1 MELNT
6 TKPRLLLVDA
16 DPHGLPI
23 LRLGLG
29 NDGLEVLTAASGPAA
44 LALLE
49 SQAIDVIVSDA
60 DIPGGPALELFGRLK
75 LNERSAHLPLILV
88 SRSPSVEEK
97 ARAFEQGIEDYLAKP
112 VYPREL
118 TARVRMLMQRSLRR
132 RLESPAG
139 LTTSSGRLADLG
151 VADLLQTIAVNG
163 KAGTIRL
170 CCDDGRDG
178 ALYFRAGGVL
188 DAEAGSL
195 LGEEAVYRL
204 LSWSEGSFEVEF
216 KPSRRAGIIEPAVP
230 ALLAEGMRRFDA
242 WRELL
247 ESMPPLE
254 TVFVVDFRALS
265 RHIGALPEPVT
276 ALLRLFDGRRTMARV
291 VHDSD
296 LGDLPALTVIHGLLD
311 ERFLAPARR
320 ELAAADG
327 PSAANAAPIA
337 IVVLPSQKESPAPA
351 GPPPAPPPLAVEA
364 APPKAVPPP
373 LAVEAA
379 PPKAVEVA
387 PAKAVPPSSP
397 EPTPSPPPAAP
408 TAAAV
413 PPAPLAAPA
422 PESRQAPLP
431 AREPIDDDFGVAAA
445 LTASRRRTT
454 LAIGGAAAAV
464 ILAIG
469 VLMRTSGKHPEAHP
483 APPAPAAPVA
493 AAPAPLP
500 AAPAPPAPV
509 GAPPPAQAPAAAIPA
524 RPMPAPAVA
533 EKSPASEAALEPIKA
548 ACHAADRGGTGKY
561 AAIVSA
567 CEKAA
572 AADPSD
578 VAVLVILARAEANR
592 GRDVQAMS
600 WAEKAIA
607 LDPGAPEAYLFLGS
621 AHQAAGHN
629 KDARAAYQK
638 YIELAPTGK
647 YAADLRLVLRS
658 L

>member
-1 MELNT
+1 MERNT
-6 TKPRLLLVDA
+6 TTPRLLLVDA
-16 DPHGLPI
+16 DPNGLPI
-23 LRLGLG
+23 LRLGLA

-60 DIPGGPALELFGRLK
+60 DIPGGPALELFRRLEP
-75 LNERSAHLPLILV
+75 NERSASLPLILV
-88 SRSPSVEEK
+88 SRRPSVEEK

-118 TARVRMLMQRSLRR
+118 IARVRMLMQRSLRR
-132 RLESPAG
+132 RLENPAG

-151 VADLLQTIAVNG
+151 VADLLQTIAVHG

-170 CCDDGRDG
+170 RGDDGRDG

-204 LSWSEGSFEVEF
+204 LSWSEGSFEIEF
-216 KPSRRAGIIEPAVP
+216 KASRRAGIIEPAVP

-327 PSAANAAPIA
+327 PSAASAGPVAV
-337 IVVLPSQKESPAPA
+337 VVLPSQKESPAP
-351 GPPPAPPPLAVEA
+351 PAP
-364 APPKAVPPP
+364 AVP
-373 LAVEAA
+373 
-379 PPKAVEVA
+379 
-387 PAKAVPPSSP
+387 
-397 EPTPSPPPAAP
+397 
-408 TAAAV
+408 AAV
-413 PPAPLAAPA
+413 PPAPMVAPA
-422 PESRQAPLP
+422 PESKPAPLP
-431 AREPIDDDFGVAAA
+431 AMEPIDDDFGVAAA

-454 LAIGGAAAAV
+454 LAVGGAAAAV

-469 VLMRTSGKHPEAHP
+469 VLMKTSGEHPEAHP
-483 APPAPAAPVA
+483 APPGAAAPVPV
-493 AAPAPLP
+493 APASLP
-500 AAPAPPAPV
+500 AAPAHAALV
-509 GAPPPAQAPAAAIPA
+509 GATPPAQAQVPGVPA
-524 RPMPAPAVA
+524 RPVPAPAVT
-533 EKSPASEAALEPIKA
+533 EKSSASAAALEPIKA
-548 ACHAADRGGTGKY
+548 ACRAADRGGTGKY
-561 AAIVSA
+561 AAILSA

-578 VAVLVILARAEANR
+578 VAVLVILARAEAYR
-592 GRDVQAMS
+592 GRDVQAKS

-629 KDARAAYQK
+629 EDARAAYKK

-647 YAADLRLVLRS
+647 YAADLRAVLRS